1 METYRE
7 KLKVQNIIYCIGC
20 VVLAAFCVLSFLGEA
35 EIVNFA
41 PSVENSH
48 WQSSWRGLLSGA
60 SISILAALLF
70 GLIQNLRALKDEKK
84 LKKLYIREG
93 DERQKQIYTN
103 ALCAAMRASLVLG
116 LVAVVVAGYFS
127 MTVSVTLLAAV
138 FVAALLAAAFKLYF
152 RKKY

>member
-7 KLKVQNIIYCIGC
+7 KLKVQNAILIIGC
-20 VVLAAFCVLSFLGEA
+20 VVLAAFCVLSWLGEA

-41 PSVENSH
+41 PSVKNSH

-60 SISILAALLF
+60 SVSILAALLF

-103 ALCAAMRASLVLG
+103 ALCAAMRAMLILE
-116 LVAVVVAGYFS
+116 LVAMVVAGYFS
-127 MTVSVTLLAAV
+127 MTVGLTLLATV
-138 FVAALLAAAFKLYF
+138 FAASLMAMAFKLYF
-152 RKKY
+152 SRKF

>member
-20 VVLAAFCVLSFLGEA
+20 IVLAAFCVLSWLGEA
-35 EIVNFA
+35 GIVNFT

-48 WQSSWRGLLSGA
+48 WQSSWRGFLSGA

-70 GLIQNLRALKDEKK
+70 GLIQNLCALKDEKK
-84 LKKLYIREG
+84 LKKMYIREG

-103 ALCAAMRASLVLG
+103 ALCAAMRATLVLG

-138 FVAALLAAAFKLYF
+138 FAASLMTMAFKLYF

>member
-7 KLKVQNIIYCIGC
+7 KLKVQNVILAIGC
-20 VVLAAFCVLSFLGEA
+20 VVLAVFCVLGFLGEA
-35 EIVNFA
+35 GIVNLT
-41 PSVENSH
+41 PSVADSR
-48 WQSSWRGLLSGA
+48 WQSSWRGFISGA
-60 SISILAALLF
+60 SIGIFALLLF
-70 GLIQNLRALKDEKK
+70 GLIRNLCAMKDEKK

>member
-7 KLKVQNIIYCIGC
+7 KLKVQNVIYCIGC

-35 EIVNFA
+35 EVVNFA
-41 PSVENSH
+41 PSVKNSH

-60 SISILAALLF
+60 SVSILAALLF

-84 LKKLYIREG
+84 LKKMYIREG

-103 ALCAAMRASLVLG
+103 ALCAAMRATLVLG

-138 FVAALLAAAFKLYF
+138 FVAGLIASAFKLYF

>member
-20 VVLAAFCVLSFLGEA
+20 VVLAAFCALSWLGEA
-35 EIVNFA
+35 GIVNFT
-41 PSVENSH
+41 PSVKNSH

-138 FVAALLAAAFKLYF
+138 FVAALLATVFKLYF

>member
-20 VVLAAFCVLSFLGEA
+20 VVLAAFCVLSWLGEA

-60 SISILAALLF
+60 SVSILAALLF

-84 LKKLYIREG
+84 LKKMYIREG

>member
-7 KLKVQNIIYCIGC
+7 KLKVQNVIYCVGC
-20 VVLAAFCVLSFLGEA
+20 IVLAAFCVLSFLGEA
-35 EIVNFA
+35 GIVNFA
-41 PSVENSH
+41 PSAENSH
-48 WQSSWRGLLSGA
+48 WQSAWRGLLSGA

-84 LKKLYIREG
+84 LKKMYIQEG

-138 FVAALLAAAFKLYF
+138 FVNALLAVAFKLYF

>member
-41 PSVENSH
+41 PSVKNSH

-138 FVAALLAAAFKLYF
+138 FVAALLATAFKLYF

>member
-41 PSVENSH
+41 PSVKNSH